1 MSKLHDNPFRPDY
14 DGGAPEPAPQSQ
26 YIKGLDMAQD
36 MRRKTP
42 RTDDLRRE
50 LEALPKYG
58 QYGYNAEAFA
68 VLIFKRYTQ
77 LESELAAATR
87 ALQAQLRT
95 TYSGKA
101 FVRLAE
107 EFKDERRARERVGQM
122 LNDQMDCT
130 VKEFER
136 AEIAERQLAELREA
150 AKAVIKEYDD
160 RGLYTAADEAL
171 RKLVE
176 GK

>member
-14 DGGAPEPAPQSQ
+14 DAGAPEPAPQSQ

-68 VLIFKRYTQ
+68 ALIFKRYTQ
-77 LESELAAATR
+77 LERELSAANAQIEVLLEARDTR
-87 ALQAQLRT
+87 YPYYEQVGPVHVVCKCPKCADKDAARIFFRDQA
-95 TYSGKA
+95 
-101 FVRLAE
+101 
-107 EFKDERRARERVGQM
+107 
-122 LNDQMDCT
+122 
-130 VKEFER
+130 
-136 AEIAERQLAELREA
+136 
-150 AKAVIKEYDD
+150 
-160 RGLYTAADEAL
+160 EAL
-171 RKLVE
+171 RRQLDDQSNELSDARAGERKLIVE
-176 GK
+176 NESLRAHYGLEPKS